1 MKIVRRLLIYTSV
14 LFLVYGCAS
23 TNLNKTIAKGNT
35 QKALKQISAG
45 KYIDKKDKDG
55 NTALHI
61 AALNGN
67 YQVVEALLSKGINV
81 NTRNH
86 SGNTPLHSSILSKNI
101 NLKVINFI
109 IDSGADINATNN
121 QDHTPLILA
130 SSLGCN
136 ATEFQDDQIKLVE
149 TLINRGAEPD
159 AVDKFG
165 MTALHYAAFKG
176 YPLEVIEILADAV
189 NDINTQNI
197 YGFTPYDLAAQNGQ
211 VDAARIFLKRG
222 VSPHVIVKAATEQEK
237 VDDEEDELVVNLAYI
252 STARGYKF
260 YSDWLKENN
269 KSGEAVEMYK
279 TSMTHYEKAIDEY
292 KRVITIYQEMI
303 PIAKRKNRNNI
314 IKSVFASTVGVA
326 LACTVGVGFVSIPRN
341 ANTVPLCEEAIY
353 NYQRDINACRK
364 EIKDIETALADI

>member
-1 MKIVRRLLIYTSV
+1 MKIIKRLLIYTSV
-14 LFLVYGCAS
+14 LFWVYGCAS
-23 TNLNKTIAKGNT
+23 ANLNKTIAKGNT
-35 QKALKQISAG
+35 QKALKQISSG

-55 NTALHI
+55 NTALHV
-61 AALNGN
+61 AASNGN
-67 YQVVEALLSKGINV
+67 YQVIEALLSKGINI

-101 NLKVINFI
+101 NLKVIDLL
-109 IDSGADINATNN
+109 IDSGADINASNN

-130 SSLGCN
+130 GN
-136 ATEFQDDQIKLVE
+136 ATEFKDDQIKLVE
-149 TLINRGAEPD
+149 TLIARGAEPD
-159 AVDKFG
+159 AVDRLG

-176 YPLEVIEILADAV
+176 EPLEVIEILADAV

-197 YGFTPYDLAAQNGQ
+197 YGFTPYDLAAQNGK

-222 VSPHVIVKAATEQEK
+222 VIPHVIVKAATEQEK
-237 VDDEEDELVVNLAYI
+237 VDDAEDDPAVNLAYI

-269 KSGEAVEMYK
+269 KSGETVEMYE

-292 KRVITIYQEMI
+292 ERVIAIYQGMI
-303 PIAKRKNRNNI
+303 SRAKRKNRNNV

-326 LACTVGVGFVSIPRN
+326 LACTVGVGFVSIPIN
-341 ANTVPLCEEAIY
+341 ANTVPLCEEVIY
-353 NYQRDINACRK
+353 GYQRDINACRK
-364 EIKDIETALADI
+364 EMRDIETSLADI